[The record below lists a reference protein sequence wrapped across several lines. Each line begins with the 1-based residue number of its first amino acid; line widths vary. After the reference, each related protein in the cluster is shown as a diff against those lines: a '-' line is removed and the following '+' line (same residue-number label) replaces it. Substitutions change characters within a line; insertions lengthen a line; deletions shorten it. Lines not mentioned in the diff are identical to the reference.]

1 MCVRSFKHSA
11 ELNWKRVDEHTT
23 LRFYLHRPTALGCE
37 IARNEKLKAFLGA
50 GIALSNSTLALTAS
64 RPSSQSHDNVCLH
77 RGEPLVGFI
86 LLVNYFD
93 LCRFEGSHVTA
104 AAALHALATP
114 PPVLADAAAAAV
126 LALAVLPAVLAD
138 AFAAAL
144 LAVVALPP
152 VLADAAAA
160 ALLAGSSQPPVL
172 ADTAAAALLAIV
184 ALPSVPTDAS
194 TAALL
199 ADAAPPPV
207 LAEAA
212 ATALLA
218 GMALPPVLAD
228 AATTALLALGA
239 PPPML
244 TDATAAALLA
254 GAALPPVLAD
264 VFTAT
269 LLAGTALPPVFADAA
284 AAALLAGSAHPL
296 VLADAF
302 AAAVL
307 ADVALPAV
315 RTGRHDSRP
324 RRALRAVHAPNT
336 PPLPPCPRRQVET
349 RGLSQRSY
357 APIAHCV
364 ALLLPPGLSA
374 PCIGARLQTRNS
386 RLRDAACRARSAD
399 FGLAGGDARGP
410 NAKRQPGEERQH
422 SHADA
427 TGCE

>member
-1 MCVRSFKHSA
+1 M
-11 ELNWKRVDEHTT
+11 
-23 LRFYLHRPTALGCE
+23 LRLFFGRIFLPVGFLDLRCLEYSHVF
-37 IARNEKLKAFLGA
+37 AFGF
-50 GIALSNSTLALTAS
+50 LALLAPAAQPPVLTETTA
-64 RPSSQSHDNVCLH
+64 
-77 RGEPLVGFI
+77 
-86 LLVNYFD
+86 
-93 LCRFEGSHVTA
+93 TA
-104 AAALHALATP
+104 VLAGAAL
-114 PPVLADAAAAAV
+114 PPVLAETAAAAV
-126 LALAVLPAVLAD
+126 LAR
-138 AFAAAL
+138 AA
-144 LAVVALPP
+144 P
-152 VLADAAAA
+152 
-160 ALLAGSSQPPVL
+160 PPVL
-172 ADTAAAALLAIV
+172 ADTAAAALLA
-184 ALPSVPTDAS
+184 
-194 TAALL
+194 L
-199 ADAAPPPV
+199 A
-207 LAEAA
+207 
-212 ATALLA
+212 
-218 GMALPPVLAD
+218 ALPPVLAKA
-228 AATTALLALGA
+228 AAT
-239 PPPML
+239 
-244 TDATAAALLA
+244 ALLA